1 MNHPEYFYIITT
13 TLASSDGKRINELKF
28 QNGISMTGRNLSK
41 TPTLYYVKKG
51 YFICNQNVYKEGDT
65 FTFNPDQEYTIKSMD
80 NSILLEFESSLP
92 EAIYKTTKKPKLW
105 VRKPIELHP
114 IRLSNFSYE
123 TSLQVGS
130 YNNRSLN
137 N

>member
-13 TLASSDGKRINELKF
+13 TLASSDGKCINELKF
-28 QNGISMTGRNLSK
+28 QNGISMTGKNLCK

-65 FTFNPDQEYTIKSMD
+65 FTFNPEQEYTIKSMD
-80 NSILLEFESSLP
+80 IIILLEFDSSLP

-105 VRKPIELHP
+105 VRKPVELHP
-114 IRLSNFSYE
+114 IRGSNFSYE
-123 TSLQVGS
+123 TSLQAGS
-130 YNNRSLN
+130 YKKQGS
-137 N
+137 

>member
-13 TLASSDGKRINELKF
+13 NLASSGGKSINELKF
-28 QNGISMTGRNLSK
+28 QNGISMTGKNLSK
-41 TPTLYYVKKG
+41 TPTLYYVKRG

-65 FTFNPDQEYTIKSMD
+65 FTFNSEQEYTITSMD

-92 EAIYKTTKKPKLW
+92 EVIYKTTNKPKLW

-114 IRLSNFSYE
+114 IRE
-123 TSLQVGS
+123 
-130 YNNRSLN
+130 
-137 N
+137 